1 MTKNSSQNLPPDQG
15 CSQPGVSLPRALSQE
30 WLREDGQLASRPADL
45 VVAVK
50 SEQNSVRP
58 AKRIPIPPKPSVP
71 VPVAVQREARLS
83 QHFCLTSCVLPT
95 LPQLTQGWG

>member
-58 AKRIPIPPKPSVP
+58 AKRIPTPPT
-71 VPVAVQREARLS
+71 Q
-83 QHFCLTSCVLPT
+83 T
-95 LPQLTQGWG
+95 LCPGPCCCATRGQA